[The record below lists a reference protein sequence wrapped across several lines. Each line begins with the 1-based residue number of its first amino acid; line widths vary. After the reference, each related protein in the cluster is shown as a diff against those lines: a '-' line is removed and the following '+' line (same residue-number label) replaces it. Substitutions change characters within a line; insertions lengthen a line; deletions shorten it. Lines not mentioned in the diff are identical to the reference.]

1 MPTSIGKIATSHWK
15 AIAFII
21 LGLCLGG
28 IYCATSMPS
37 SVFPQTNFPRV
48 TIMVHNGEMP
58 PDEMM
63 ATITKPIEEAMK
75 DAPGVVS
82 IRSNTG
88 RGSSVV
94 NVFFNWQ
101 VDMEQSELHVRS
113 RLAQVRSNLPATVD
127 ARAFRLTFSVFPIT
141 GISLTSPHRSL
152 PALTVAAETIIKPR
166 FLRTPGVARVDLV
179 GSRQPEFHV
188 IVDPLRLAAN
198 TLSMS
203 QVTDALVKNNL
214 VTAGGLHEEKD
225 SLYLTLVDGRIHD
238 LADLQNFVVAS
249 VQDRPVRIRDFARV
263 ESAAEPASTVV
274 TADGAQSVLIM

>member
-1 MPTSIGKIATSHWK
+1 MSLAIGKLATSHWK
-15 AIAFII
+15 GIVFVI

-48 TIMVHNGEMP
+48 TIMVDNGEMP

-63 ATITKPIEEAMK
+63 ATVTKPIEEAMK

-113 RLAQVRSNLPATVD
+113 RLAQARANLPSTVE

-141 GISLTSPHRSL
+141 GISLTSPGRSL
-152 PALTVAAETIIKPR
+152 PELTVAAEDIIKPR
-166 FLRTPGVARVDLV
+166 FLRIPGVARVDLV
-179 GSRQPEFHV
+179 GGREPEFHV
-188 IVDPLRLAAN
+188 VADPLRLA
-198 TLSMS
+198 S
-203 QVTDALVKNNL
+203 QNLALTQVADALVKTNL
-214 VTAGGLHEEKD
+214 VAAGGLHEEKD
-225 SLYLTLVDGRIHD
+225 TL
-238 LADLQNFVVAS
+238 
-249 VQDRPVRIRDFARV
+249 
-263 ESAAEPASTVV
+263 
-274 TADGAQSVLIM
+274 

>member
-1 MPTSIGKIATSHWK
+1 MPLLIGRFATQHWK
-15 AIAFII
+15 AIFFIVV
-21 LGLCLGG
+21 GLCMGG
-28 IYCATSMPS
+28 IYAASSMPS

-48 TIMVHNGEMP
+48 TLMIDNGEMP
-58 PDEMM
+58 ADEMM

-75 DAPGVVS
+75 DVPGVVS

-94 NVFFNWQ
+94 DVFFNWR

-113 RLAQVRSNLPATVD
+113 RLAQVRSNLPATVE

-141 GISLTSPHRSL
+141 GISLTSAHRSL
-152 PALTVAAETIIKPR
+152 PDLTVAAETIIKPR
-166 FLRTPGVARVDLV
+166 FLRIPGVARVDLV

-214 VTAGGLHEEKD
+214 
-225 SLYLTLVDGRIHD
+225 
-238 LADLQNFVVAS
+238 
-249 VQDRPVRIRDFARV
+249 
-263 ESAAEPASTVV
+263 
-274 TADGAQSVLIM
+274 